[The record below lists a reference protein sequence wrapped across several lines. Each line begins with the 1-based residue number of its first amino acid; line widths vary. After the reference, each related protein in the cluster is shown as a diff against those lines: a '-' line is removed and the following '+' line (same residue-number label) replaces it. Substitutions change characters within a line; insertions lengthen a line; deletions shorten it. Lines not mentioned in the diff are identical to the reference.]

1 MVEYLWKTFGLYL
14 LSMNIAAF
22 ACYGWDKFCAKTGK
36 WRVPEHT
43 LLFLA
48 AIGGS
53 IGAYLSMLVFRHKTQ
68 HLKFKFG
75 VPIIFVIQVAIALY
89 LYFIY

>member
-22 ACYGWDKFCAKTGK
+22 ACYGWDKFCAKRGK

-53 IGAYLSMLVFRHKTQ
+53 IGAYLAMMVFRHKTQ

-75 VPIIFVIQVAIALY
+75 VPIIFLIQLAVAGY
-89 LYFIY
+89 LYFK